1 MRLQFPTEVFKT
13 TMDSREAIPKT
24 SQQGSRLPRASGKF
38 ISNVLTLM
46 TGNGLSQLI
55 NIAGTLLLAHLFA
68 PEAFGSFALFVTL
81 VSFLSVLGGGRYE
94 LAIML
99 PEKDEEAANILLLA
113 ILVLTG
119 VAGLSL
125 VVVALFHSPVA
136 RLLGDERLRLWLWAA
151 PLAQFI
157 NGLYQVQGVW
167 FGRMKR
173 FRSVATARVFQA
185 AGTAIAQLALLLVRS
200 GGFALVGGWIIGQS
214 MGSLYLLS
222 QLVYNDGKFLWQARD
237 WAVVRRSVGLY
248 RNFPIYKAPHSFVSN
263 ASSQL
268 VIVILRMFADLNLVG
283 LYSMAARAVY
293 LPVTLIASSMND
305 VFYEKAATELKQG
318 GLERFVTRLLRIQLV
333 LAAPLLVLVAFDAKL
348 IFGFVLGPKWVAAG
362 GYAAIIAFLSF
373 LYFLTS
379 WLDRLFD
386 VRGRQKICLILE
398 VAGNVVSLGSLAVML
413 KLHPQNAALAIG
425 VYVVSQMTVNII
437 WLVFAYRVAEFGMRG
452 LTLLLRDAF
461 VSLGLAAL
469 FVGAIHFFL
478 RGWPAFFLSAAVAL
492 CMIAISFV
500 RYVSTGAALST
511 TTELFPQFFSDQDTN
526 LKGRDEEEFRRAQA
540 CELKTLLPSR
550 TPGRVLEIGC
560 GDGGLFPYLEIP
572 AENYKGIDFS
582 PQFIERFQSTYPQ
595 VQLECAEG
603 SSYLDRST
611 QYDVILTDAIVQHF
625 DRSML
630 ERHLQNAHRMIAE
643 NGQLIWASI
652 PQRKHRSAYDAGK
665 WSTSG
670 RSSLRFLKS
679 WVGRILGMDAMGYWY
694 EPAEI
699 AALAGK
705 YGFQAQF
712 VLSNNSPYRF
722 HAILR
727 KRLVS
732 AEEKQGN
739 QISNICTVGRD
750 DSDELSRRTNFVR
763 S

>member
-1 MRLQFPTEVFKT
+1 MVSPEV
-13 TMDSREAIPKT
+13 IPQ
-24 SQQGSRLPRASGKF
+24 SSGPSPRLPRASGKF

-55 NIAGTLLLAHLFA
+55 NIGGTLLLARLFA

-99 PEKDEEAANILLLA
+99 PEKDEEAANVLFLA
-113 ILVLTG
+113 VLVLTG

-125 VVVALFHSPVA
+125 LIVALFHSPIA
-136 RLLGDERLRLWLWAA
+136 RLLGDDRLRLWLWAA
-151 PLAQFI
+151 PLAQFV

-173 FRSVATARVFQA
+173 FRRVAAARVFQST
-185 AGTAIAQLALLLVRS
+185 GTVIGQLGLLMVHS

-214 MGSLYLLS
+214 IGTFFLLS
-222 QLVYNDGKFLWQARD
+222 QLFYRDGRFLWKARD
-237 WAVVRRSVGLY
+237 WAMLREAVGRY

-268 VIVILRMFADLNLVG
+268 VIVILRMFASLNLVG

-305 VFYEKAATELKQG
+305 VFYEKAATELKHG

-362 GYAAIIAFLSF
+362 SFAAILAFLSF

-398 VAGNVVSLGSLAVML
+398 VTGNVLSLGALAL
-413 KLHPQNAALAIG
+413 ILRWDPQNAALAIG
-425 VYVVSQMTVNII
+425 TYVVLQMAVSII
-437 WLVFAYRVAEFGMRG
+437 WLVFAYRVAEFGMTG
-452 LTLLLRDAF
+452 LILLLRDA
-461 VSLGLAAL
+461 VISLGLATL
-469 FVGAIHFFL
+469 FVGTIHFFL
-478 RGWPAFFLSAAVAL
+478 HGWRAFFVSAAVAL
-492 CMIAISFV
+492 CMSAVSFV
-500 RYVSTGAALST
+500 RYVSTGTALFST
-511 TTELFPQFFSDQDTN
+511 TERFRQFWADQDTT
-526 LKGRDEEEFRRAQA
+526 LKGRDDDEFRRAQA
-540 CELKTLLPSR
+540 YELKSLFPSR
-550 TPGRVLEIGC
+550 VSGRVLEIGC
-560 GDGGLFPYLEIP
+560 GDGGLFPYLEIS

-582 PQFIERFQSTYPQ
+582 PQFIDRFQSTYPE
-595 VQLECAEG
+595 VQLECREG
-603 SSYLDRST
+603 SSYLDRDV

-630 ERHLQNAHRMIAE
+630 EQHLQNAGRMMSE

-652 PQRKHRSAYDAGK
+652 PQRKHRRQYDAGK
-665 WSTSG
+665 WSASGKTSPM
-670 RSSLRFLKS
+670 RFFKS

-705 YGFQAQF
+705 HGFHARF
-712 VLSNNSPYRF
+712 VLSNTSPYRF

-727 KRLVS
+727 KRLVNA
-732 AEEKQGN
+732 AEKRED
-739 QISNICTVGRD
+739 QISAASAALT
-750 DSDELSRRTNFVR
+750 RT